1 MKKYY
6 IVTKESKVYEQY
18 WKYNFALE
26 QIQKAF
32 VEFTEEHNINSKEFH
47 ALADRLY
54 IVPVQED
61 IERFGQDFVKN
72 NVGMF
77 KKKTHLSNEW
87 IKKCREEKI
96 KTPNKPFIPFIFN
109 CADKCLWQLFDIDDV
124 IYCTFESQSKFIAP
138 KEFKEIEENEFAEIM
153 RLHNI
158 KF

>member
-32 VEFTEEHNINSKEFH
+32 IEFAEEHNINSKEFH

-96 KTPNKPFIPFIFN
+96 KTPNKPNGWSPARTVG
-109 CADKCLWQLFDIDDV
+109 CPSPCPL
-124 IYCTFESQSKFIAP
+124 
-138 KEFKEIEENEFAEIM
+138 
-153 RLHNI
+153 
-158 KF
+158 